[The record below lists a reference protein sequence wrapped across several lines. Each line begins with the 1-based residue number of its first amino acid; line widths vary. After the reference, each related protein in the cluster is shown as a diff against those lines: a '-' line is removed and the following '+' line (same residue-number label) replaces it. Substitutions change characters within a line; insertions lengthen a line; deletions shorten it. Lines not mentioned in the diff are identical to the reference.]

1 MKVLIPIV
9 IGLVVVGCGKE
20 QSTNTND
27 GNSAPEKPAKQKEVK
42 ETPSNNSTAKPVKEL
57 TLREKVIGSYEAKRA
72 GTTLRYVFL
81 EDRMFEVYMNDERK
95 DGGTWRALGNEVF
108 LEDKSHTLVCK
119 IEPSGYLTE
128 IAYIQN
134 GKRLELSK
142 EEQQTYKKIK

>member
-1 MKVLIPIV
+1 MKATFIVLLA
-9 IGLVVVGCGKE
+9 LVVAVGCGKAKTE
-20 QSTNTND
+20 TKTETQS
-27 GNSAPEKPAKQKEVK
+27 PE
-42 ETPSNNSTAKPVKEL
+42 
-57 TLREKVIGSYEAKRA
+57 EKLVGSYEAKRA

-134 GKRLELSK
+134 GKRNLKICLEKNHVS
-142 EEQQTYKKIK
+142 